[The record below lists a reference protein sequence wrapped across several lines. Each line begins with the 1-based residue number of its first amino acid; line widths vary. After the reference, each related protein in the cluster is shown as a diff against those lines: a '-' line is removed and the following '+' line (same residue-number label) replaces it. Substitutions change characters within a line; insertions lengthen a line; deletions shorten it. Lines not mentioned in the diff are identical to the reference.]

1 MLALKRLAVNCS
13 YGEQLN
19 QALWEQVVCGPN
31 NVKKQNKVLNM
42 GDLVFKKACSITE
55 TMEGVD
61 RNTQEFDPSSSETI
75 QINKV

>member
-1 MLALKRLAVNCS
+1 MRV
-13 YGEQLN
+13 
-19 QALWEQVVCGPN
+19 
-31 NVKKQNKVLNM
+31 QNKLLNM

-75 QINKV
+75 QINKAMELESKSTER

>member
-42 GDLVFKKACSITE
+42 GDLVFKKACSIAATI
-55 TMEGVD
+55 EGEEGIP
-61 RNTQEFDPSSSETI
+61 RNFTLLSVKPF
-75 QINKV
+75 K